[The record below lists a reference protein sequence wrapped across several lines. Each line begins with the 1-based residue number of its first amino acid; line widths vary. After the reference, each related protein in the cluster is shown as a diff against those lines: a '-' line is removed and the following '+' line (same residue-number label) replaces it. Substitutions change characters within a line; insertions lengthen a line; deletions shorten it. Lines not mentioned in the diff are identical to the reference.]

1 MIRKV
6 GERRLEKEGWREKV
20 GERTLEK
27 EGWRKKDVE
36 SIIDLVLV
44 SYSGVP

>member
-1 MIRKV
+1 MRRKV
-6 GERRLEKEGWREKV
+6 GERKLEKGGWREKV
-20 GERTLEK
+20 GERMLEK

-44 SYSGVP
+44 RYPGVP